1 MKLAARLTALLV
13 IALLGACQRSPLS
26 LPAPS
31 DANAKV
37 VVAFLNAYG
46 RRDLDGMM
54 RHLDEDAV
62 FRGSGAPLPKPKIRD
77 FFQTTFRKHPNLR
90 VEVISVKVVQ
100 ETIHAAVKVETD
112 VIWADTWIF
121 EMKNHK
127 IHAYSLASGKRQ
139 VPRVTS
145 SG

>member
-1 MKLAARLTALLV
+1 MKLAARLTALPV
-13 IALLGACQRSPLS
+13 IAILAACQRSPLS

-37 VVAFLNAYG
+37 VVAFLTAYG
-46 RRDLDGMM
+46 RRDLDVMM
-54 RHLDEDAV
+54 RYLDEDAV

-77 FFQTTFRKHPNLR
+77 FFQATCRKYPNLQ
-90 VEVISVKVVQ
+90 VEVDSLKVVQGAIHASVKVQ
-100 ETIHAAVKVETD
+100 TD

-127 IHAYSLASGKRQ
+127 IHAYSLASGKR
-139 VPRVTS
+139 
-145 SG
+145 

>member
-1 MKLAARLTALLV
+1 MKLAARLTVLLV
-13 IALLGACQRSPLS
+13 IALLAACQRSPVS

-37 VVAFLNAYG
+37 VVAFLTAYG
-46 RRDLDGMM
+46 RRDL
-54 RHLDEDAV
+54 DAV

-77 FFQTTFRKHPNLR
+77 FFQGTFRKYPNLR
-90 VEVISVKVVQ
+90 VEVGSVKVVQ
-100 ETIHAAVKVETD
+100 EAIHAAVKVETD

-127 IHAYSLASGKRQ
+127 IHAYALASGKR
-139 VPRVTS
+139 
-145 SG
+145 

>member
-13 IALLGACQRSPLS
+13 IALLAACQRSPIS

-37 VVAFLNAYG
+37 VVAFLTAYG

-62 FRGSGAPLPKPKIRD
+62 FRGSGTPLSKPQIRA
-77 FFQTTFRKHPNLR
+77 FFQATFRKHPNLR
-90 VEVISVKVVQ
+90 VEIGSVKVVQ
-100 ETIHAAVKVETD
+100 DTIQAAVKVETD

-121 EMKNHK
+121 EMRNHK
-127 IHAYSLASGKRQ
+127 IHAYSLASGRRQ
-139 VPRVTS
+139 VTRVTS